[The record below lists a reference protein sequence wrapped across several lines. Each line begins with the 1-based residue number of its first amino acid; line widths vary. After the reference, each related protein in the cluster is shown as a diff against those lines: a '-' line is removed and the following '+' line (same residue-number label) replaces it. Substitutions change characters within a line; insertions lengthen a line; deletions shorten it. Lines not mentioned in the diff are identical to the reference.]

1 MTIKNENA
9 ILADEF
15 LDCTGL
21 YCPVPIF
28 ETRKKID
35 SIKQGQI
42 LELTADDPASEEDIK
57 SWAKTTGNELLKI
70 EKDKDKFIFFI
81 RKTKD

>member
-1 MTIKNENA
+1 MI
-9 ILADEF
+9 IADEH

-21 YCPVPIF
+21 YCPAPIF

-35 SIKQGQI
+35 SIKKGQV
-42 LELTADDPASEEDIK
+42 LEITADDPASEEDIK

-70 EKDKDKFIFFI
+70 IRDKDKFIFYI
-81 RKTKD
+81 RKK

>member
-1 MTIKNENA
+1 MDINNKNV

-15 LDCTGL
+15 LDCMGL
-21 YCPVPIF
+21 YCPAPIF
-28 ETRKKID
+28 EIRKKID

-42 LELTADDPASEEDIK
+42 LEVTTDDPASEEDMK

-81 RKTKD
+81 RKTKN